1 MIGRVVPGADP
12 TPTFLLRRTA
22 TAGRLLILCAALAM
36 SCTPAGDQSGS
47 PTVLVFKHGKL
58 SGEGRV
64 LSKLL
69 REFEQ
74 LHPGTIVQEEL
85 LPASSD
91 QQHQYYA
98 MNLDGGQAPFD
109 LLGVDT
115 IWVQEFAKAG
125 WIAPLDALLPP
136 EERDQ
141 FFPGPVEAATFEGR
155 LYAVPWYI
163 DAGVLYY
170 RRDLL
175 DRHKLFP
182 PRTWPELVSSA
193 KLVLDAEQDA
203 DLVGFVWQGK
213 QYEGLIC
220 FALEVLRS
228 NGADLWEGD
237 QERAGAG
244 LQLLRD
250 VVADHRITPLSMSMA
265 DEEST
270 RRTFG
275 DGRALFMRNWP
286 YAWSLLEREGSP
298 VRGKVGVA
306 PLPSFPGYASAPVL
320 GGWLLAVPQSSP
332 RREAAGELI
341 RYLTSLDAQRLVAL
355 ELGYNPTRRALYF
368 DETLAV
374 ARPGLKE
381 LYLIFLGARPRPL
394 TPYYLLLSQAVQPEV
409 SALVVGL
416 KTPRETLEAVRRQT
430 ERIVGKRAPSV
441 QAEGL

>member
-1 MIGRVVPGADP
+1 
-12 TPTFLLRRTA
+12 
-22 TAGRLLILCAALAM
+22 
-36 SCTPAGDQSGS
+36 
-47 PTVLVFKHGKL
+47 
-58 SGEGRV
+58 
-64 LSKLL
+64 
-69 REFEQ
+69 
-74 LHPGTIVQEEL
+74 
-85 LPASSD
+85 
-91 QQHQYYA
+91 
-98 MNLDGGQAPFD
+98 
-109 LLGVDT
+109 
-115 IWVQEFAKAG
+115 
-125 WIAPLDALLPP
+125 
-136 EERDQ
+136 
-141 FFPGPVEAATFEGR
+141 VEAATFEEQ

-175 DRHKLFP
+175 DRHKLAP
-182 PRTWPELVSSA
+182 PQTWTELVRSA
-193 KLVLDAEQDA
+193 KLVLEEEQDA
-203 DLVGFVWQGK
+203 DLAGFVWQGK
-213 QYEGLIC
+213 QYEGLVC

-237 QERAGAG
+237 QERARVG

-250 VVADHRITPLSMSMA
+250 VVAEHRITPLSMSMA

-270 RRTFG
+270 RRIFG

-320 GGWLLAVPQSSP
+320 GGWLLAIPQSSP
-332 RREAAGELI
+332 RRAVAGELI
-341 RYLTSLDAQRLVAL
+341 RYLTSPDVQRLVAL
-355 ELGYNPTRRALYF
+355 GLGYNPTRRALYF

-381 LYLIFLGARPRPL
+381 LYPIFLKARPRPV

-416 KTPRETLEAVRRQT
+416 KTTREALDAVRRQK
-430 ERIVGKRAPSV
+430 ERIVGQRTLAV
-441 QAEGL
+441 AAEGL